1 MKTAAVIAEYNPFH
15 NGHAWQLSKIRELAS
30 PDYIVVVLSGD
41 YVQRGTPAI
50 LDKYSRAEMALRCGA
65 DLVLELPLA
74 ASCGSA
80 QRFAEGAAAIL
91 DGLGAVDELWFG
103 SEAGTEAPFLTLP
116 DILLEEPES
125 YQRALKDAL
134 RNGISIPAA
143 RLQALEQYL
152 SGAPENHKAAE
163 AASAVPKA

>member
-50 LDKYSRAEMALRCGA
+50 LDKYSRAEMAAALRRGSGA
-65 DLVLELPLA
+65 
-74 ASCGSA
+74 
-80 QRFAEGAAAIL
+80 GAAAGRL
-91 DGLGAVDELWFG
+91 LRQRPAFLPKGPPLFWTAWAPVDELWFG

-116 DILLEEPES
+116 GHS
-125 YQRALKDAL
+125 SGRA
-134 RNGISIPAA
+134 
-143 RLQALEQYL
+143 
-152 SGAPENHKAAE
+152 
-163 AASAVPKA
+163 